1 MEMALRDGN
10 GRAIIRTQT
19 FRYGTEA
26 SMYFQFGARKIVE
39 AIAVLVRASDSCDR
53 PHMGCLRL
61 LKLLYIADRESLR
74 ETGSPIIGTKP
85 VAMDN
90 GPVHSDAYDI
100 VKGSRWDAETWAEFL
115 HKTGNEVSVIKNPG
129 VLNLSR
135 YEIDKLTETVD
146 QYRSVSEWELV
157 NITHGFEEWK
167 RNQPR
172 PGSSKAIP
180 MEDIIDAVG
189 LGYMKDEIL
198 REIEE
203 TRKLNSVFGMPS

>member
-1 MEMALRDGN
+1 
-10 GRAIIRTQT
+10 
-19 FRYGTEA
+19 
-26 SMYFQFGARKIVE
+26 MYFQFGPRKIVE
-39 AIAVLVRASDSCDR
+39 AIAVLIHASDSCDR

-85 VAMDN
+85 VAMDC
-90 GPVHSDAYDI
+90 GPLHSDAYDI
-100 VKGSRWDAETWAEFL
+100 IKGSRWDAGTWAEFL
-115 HKTGNEVSVIKNPG
+115 RKDGNEVFVTKNPG
-129 VLNLSR
+129 VLELSR

-146 QYRSVSEWELV
+146 QYRDKSEWDLV
-157 NITHGFEEWK
+157 NITHEFEEWQK
-167 RNQPR
+167 NQPK

-189 LGYMKDEIL
+189 LAHMKDEIL

-203 TRKLNSVFGMPS
+203 TKKLNSVFGMPP